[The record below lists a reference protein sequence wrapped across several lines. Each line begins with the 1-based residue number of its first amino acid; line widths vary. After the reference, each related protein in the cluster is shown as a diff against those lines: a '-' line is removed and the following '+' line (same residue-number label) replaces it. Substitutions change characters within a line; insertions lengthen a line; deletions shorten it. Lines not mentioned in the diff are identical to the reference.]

1 MDLLTKIYCVCT
13 WIATILFF
21 ATWVIVSEKYSQK
34 FRKIKSSKIEVI
46 NNKIKLAAIK
56 RS

>member
-13 WIATILFF
+13 CIATILFF

-34 FRKIKSSKIEVI
+34 FRKIKSSKFEVI